1 MRAARL
7 EYIATTRTGTDEP
20 HPTVAPARVIRTHTL
35 GVLLAYT
42 LGVLLGLWLIK
53 SLRPESYMH
62 TLGVLLAYTLGVLL
76 GRATHPRSAPASIHL
91 RQHTS
96 AYVSIGQHPPT
107 SAYVRIRQHTSTHP
121 RSEPANIHL
130 RQHTSAYVSIGQHPP
145 TSAYVRIRQHTS
157 ASTYVSIRQHTSTH
171 PRSAPASIHHSATVC
186 ACCASLTLA
195 ARCRNTARVSWQHRG
210 LVRSIE
216 V

>member
-107 SAYVRIRQHTSTHP
+107 SAYVRIRQHTS
-121 RSEPANIHL
+121 
-130 RQHTSAYVSIGQHPP
+130 
-145 TSAYVRIRQHTS
+145 